1 MQCNIVQTL
10 NDNILVFL
18 EKKIYS
24 GQAAAIVTDQVPETL
39 VSGFGSAVEKWVL
52 GKLNEAFLHLYVKF

>member
-1 MQCNIVQTL
+1 MQYCTNTKRQYFSL
-10 NDNILVFL
+10 FG
-18 EKKIYS
+18 KKIYS

-52 GKLNEAFLHLYVKF
+52 GKLNEAFLHLYAKF